1 MLNQKEITQLNIGDK
16 IDHFFFITKSE
27 IKKTKNNDEYISFE
41 FADKKSVINA
51 YLWKDRKEFEALR
64 SLALEGNL
72 TGKIIKVKGDIREF
86 NNNLN
91 INIEN
96 IRLSEPNDKVAIKD
110 FIKTSERNI
119 EEMKNEFIGHI
130 KSIKND
136 FLFSLLQKIFDP
148 ERFVKFSEHPAGKIW
163 HHSYIGGLIEHTLEI
178 ISICDLICKF
188 HKEINRDLL
197 ITGAMLHDIGKIIEI
212 NSDPGFEY
220 TTEGKLLGHI
230 FIAATMVEK
239 EINKIKNFPDDLKLN
254 LLHIILSHQ
263 GKLEQA
269 SPVVPKTIEAITL
282 YHADELSAKTN
293 AYKLS
298 LERESK
304 SSSGWTKFINLAGTE
319 LYSHNFQP
327 QSIIEKETLFD

>member
-51 YLWKDRKEFEALR
+51 YLWKDRKEFEVLR

-96 IRLSEPNDKVAIKD
+96 IRLSEPTDKLDIKD
-110 FIKTSERNI
+110 FMKTSERDI
-119 EEMKNEFIGHI
+119 DGMKGELISYIN
-130 KSIKND
+130 SIKND
-136 FLFSLLQKIFDP
+136 YLHKLLQKIFDE
-148 ERFVKFSEHPAGKIW
+148 ERLVKFSEHPAGKMW

-178 ISICDLICKF
+178 VSICDLICKF

-197 ITGAMLHDIGKIIEI
+197 ITGAILHDIGKTIEI
-212 NSDPGFEY
+212 NSEPGFEY
-220 TTEGKLLGHI
+220 STEGKLLGHI
-230 FIAATMVEK
+230 VIAATMVEK
-239 EINKIKNFPDDLKLN
+239 EINKIKNFPDDLRIN
-254 LLHIILSHQ
+254 LLHLILSHQ

-269 SPVVPKTIEAITL
+269 SPVVPKTLEAITL

-298 LERESK
+298 LERELK
-304 SSSGWTKFINLAGTE
+304 SPSGWTKFLNLAGTE
-319 LYSHNFQP
+319 LYNYNSRP
-327 QSIIEKETLFD
+327 QLTIEKETLFD

>member
-1 MLNQKEITQLNIGDK
+1 MLNQKEISSLSNGEK
-16 IDHFFFITKSE
+16 IDHLFLIAKSE

-51 YLWKDRKEFEALR
+51 YLWKDRKEFEELR
-64 SLALEGNL
+64 SLCLQGNL

-96 IRLSEPNDKVAIKD
+96 IRLSEPTDKVDIKD
-110 FIKTSERNI
+110 FMKTSERDIN
-119 EEMKNEFIGHI
+119 EMKGELISYIN
-130 KSIKND
+130 SIKND
-136 FLFSLLQKIFDP
+136 YLHKLLQKIFDE
-148 ERFVKFSEHPAGKIW
+148 ERLVKFSEHPAGKMW
-163 HHSYIGGLIEHTLEI
+163 HHSYIGGLIEHTIEI

-197 ITGAMLHDIGKIIEI
+197 ITGAILHDIGKTIEI
-212 NSDPGFEY
+212 NSEPGFEY
-220 TTEGKLLGHI
+220 STEGKLLGHI
-230 FIAATMVEK
+230 VITATMVEK
-239 EINKIKNFPDDLKLN
+239 EINKIKNFPDDLRIN
-254 LLHIILSHQ
+254 LLHLILSHQ

-269 SPVVPKTIEAITL
+269 SPVVPKTLEAITL

-298 LERESK
+298 LERELK
-304 SSSGWTKFINLAGTE
+304 SPSGWTKFLNLAGTE
-319 LYSHNFQP
+319 LYSYNSRP
-327 QSIIEKETLFD
+327 QLTIEKETLFD

>member
-1 MLNQKEITQLNIGDK
+1 MLNQKEISSLSSGEK
-16 IDHFFFITKSE
+16 INHFFVITKSE

-51 YLWKDRKEFEALR
+51 YLWKDRKEFEVLKNL
-64 SLALEGNL
+64 SLMGNL

-96 IRLSEPNDKVAIKD
+96 IRLSEAADNVNIKD
-110 FIKTSERNI
+110 FMKTSERDI
-119 EEMKNEFIGHI
+119 DEMKNEFIRCI

-136 FLFSLLQKIFDP
+136 FLNKLLQKIFDE
-148 ERFVKFSEHPAGKIW
+148 ERLSKFSQHPAGKMW

-197 ITGAMLHDIGKIIEI
+197 IAGAMLHDLGKIEEI
-212 NSDPGFEY
+212 SSDPGFEY

-230 FIAATMVEK
+230 VIAATMVEK
-239 EINKIKNFPDDLKLN
+239 EINKIKNFPDELRVN
-254 LLHIILSHQ
+254 LLHLILSHQ

-269 SPVVPKTIEAITL
+269 SPVVPKTIEAIAL
-282 YHADELSAKTN
+282 YYADELSAKTN

-298 LERESK
+298 LERELK

-319 LYSHNFQP
+319 LYSHNSQP
-327 QSIIEKETLFD
+327 QLIIEKETLFG